1 VRRLTIRAAA
11 AALLALSLS
20 GCIDSSGPILQ
31 DAQPLFGENLRLQFY
46 TLSRGFV
53 DEPEQAAF
61 KWDGTRYAH
70 VSGGM
75 TDVTAFTTHR
85 LQAGA
90 YIIQSE
96 AAKRPRIYEYAV
108 AQKLTDGVFQAIA
121 IDEDDAAAPTRAAYC
136 KRVDESHCRIETRR
150 QLFAFARAT
159 AVRRKGEGG
168 LVLRLADTVPEPPRQ
183 GN

>member
-1 VRRLTIRAAA
+1 MRRLTIRAAA

-46 TLSRGFV
+46 TLSKGFA
-53 DEPEQAAF
+53 DEPEQATF
-61 KWDGTRYAH
+61 KWDGARYLH

-75 TDVTAFTTHR
+75 TDVAAFTAHR

-90 YIIQSE
+90 YVIQSE

-159 AVRRKGEGG
+159 AARRKGEGG
-168 LVLRLADTVPEPPRQ
+168 LVLRLADSVPEPPRQ